1 MLFDKRGSNTEW
13 KEGGWGW
20 WCILWLFHV
29 GGLEHVYDNR
39 DEVTHK
45 NTHICFWSLDLI
57 ELFSAFSFRLSHL
70 LHKLLRFSCSS
81 DLFLDLLVNVES
93 YTIFHRCQQGTEDAV
108 FLLLTFIRTSLILA
122 ITWPPRKCFK
132 CHILLSL
139 TSYQA
144 EKTCGAPPGD
154 VFCNCAFS
162 PTVSNDASLSIFLLL
177 WRAE

>member
-1 MLFDKRGSNTEW
+1 MLHFCILVLQQSPWPTLHYLSYEMDRRKMIGEMLFDKRGSNTEW

-45 NTHICFWSLDLI
+45 NTHICFWSLYLI

-81 DLFLDLLVNVES
+81 DLFLDLPGECGNLHHLSPLSTRNRGRSVSTTDFYKNIINIS
-93 YTIFHRCQQGTEDAV
+93 HH
-108 FLLLTFIRTSLILA
+108 LTTQEVL
-122 ITWPPRKCFK
+122 
-132 CHILLSL
+132 
-139 TSYQA
+139 
-144 EKTCGAPPGD
+144 
-154 VFCNCAFS
+154 
-162 PTVSNDASLSIFLLL
+162 
-177 WRAE
+177 